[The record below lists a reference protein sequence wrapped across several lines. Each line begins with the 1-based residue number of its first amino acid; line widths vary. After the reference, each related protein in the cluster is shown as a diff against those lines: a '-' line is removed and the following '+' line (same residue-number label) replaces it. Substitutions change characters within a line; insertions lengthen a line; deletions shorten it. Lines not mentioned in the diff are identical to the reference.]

1 MIPKISLDASLDS
14 SKKQANQ
21 TQSMSNHIVINTNS
35 PTHVEASSEDSVKY
49 TPSELKQTY
58 TPPSFNPHVYDN
70 FIQPPADLHKFEAVE
85 VPGSQ
90 LDQLLKENKSFKAE
104 NTALQIIQV
113 MMKENPLYV
122 NSLILV
128 DDEKLKLLLKLF
140 TEADDVKIELSDF
153 ETTCC
158 GYSSE
163 TYRTVRAIYII
174 KGGTTKN
181 LKYDYPEI
189 TRKFTELGIN
199 LKVVF

>member
-49 TPSELKQTY
+49 TP
-58 TPPSFNPHVYDN
+58 PSFNPHVYDH

-104 NTALQIIQV
+104 NTALQIIQL

-153 ETTCC
+153 ETSCC

-163 TYRTVRAIYII
+163 TYRIVRAIYII
-174 KGGTTKN
+174 KDGVTKN

-189 TRKFTELGIN
+189 TRRFTELGIN